1 MCSEDL
7 SRYKGYP
14 DFASTQNLKIGILA
28 LCLAIK
34 LEDVVKSKMGIAQN
48 VEEGGETPV
57 NDEMKTKEQL
67 LDELTTMRQDMV
79 EMHQRIA
86 ELEELVLGY
95 KRTEEALTRLMMLM
109 GTYEVK
115 VVLHQAV
122 KSAVEIARTA
132 DRGSLQ
138 LLDQNGKILRTV
150 AISDAS
156 EKLTDVIP
164 FQPGVG
170 IAGHALVSGQII
182 NVPDVLL
189 DRRFV
194 SSKLPLRFRSLLVAP
209 LIIKGLRLGT
219 LSLSS
224 EQVDAFSLTDELL
237 IKLVA
242 DQTAVALE
250 NAQLFAPLRTRHLIR
265 RTEA

>member
-1 MCSEDL
+1 M
-7 SRYKGYP
+7 
-14 DFASTQNLKIGILA
+14 
-28 LCLAIK
+28 
-34 LEDVVKSKMGIAQN
+34 
-48 VEEGGETPV
+48 EEGGEATV
-57 NDEMKTKEQL
+57 KDETKTKEQL
-67 LDELTTMRQDMV
+67 LDELATMRQDMV
-79 EMHQRIA
+79 EMHQRVA
-86 ELEELVLGY
+86 ELEELVRGY
-95 KRTEEALTRLMMLM
+95 KRTEEALTRLMVLM
-109 GTYEVK
+109 DTYEVK

-122 KSAVEIARTA
+122 RSAVEIARTA

-138 LLDQNGKILRTV
+138 LLDQSGKILRTV
-150 AISDAS
+150 AISNTN
-156 EKLTDVIP
+156 EKLTDVTP

-170 IAGHALVSGQII
+170 IAGHTLVSGQTI

-194 SSKLPLRFRSLLVAP
+194 PGKLPLRFRSLLVAP
-209 LIIKGLRLGT
+209 LIIKGRRLGT

-250 NAQLFAPLRTRHLIR
+250 NAQFFAALRNRHVIR
-265 RTEA
+265 PTEA